1 MQKRVVFTAATFIS
15 RSYAAVDLGYDIYI
29 YSSQGMQQPLNNL
42 RSVVT
47 DSNEDKPRNGKLV
60 GNFGFR
66 AAL

>member
-1 MQKRVVFTAATFIS
+1 
-15 RSYAAVDLGYDIYI
+15 
-29 YSSQGMQQPLNNL
+29 MQQPLNNL
-42 RSVVT
+42 RPVVT